1 MGTLIILIAGA
12 LGIVSANKKNFL
24 RNWSFLVN
32 FCFSLYIAIF
42 LAPSIVS
49 MLEIKKLAEEYKV
62 IIALVGLFF
71 VCWIVL
77 SKLLEQIL
85 PNKEINIPIPKAMD
99 KIGSLIC
106 GFFSGM
112 IVIAFFLFL
121 VMLAPVS
128 EKFPIPESV
137 RTVPQATLLKMV
149 KTINACSFQGISEKG
164 VRTLKNARI
173 LPDPEREQ
181 REKEAA
187 EAAAKQAETQTQ
199 PADEGKTEAPAPADN
214 SSTETPADEGK
225 TEAPAPADNSSTET
239 PADEGKS
246 EAPAPADNSSTET
259 PADRNTEAPA
269 PADNSSTETPA
280 DEGKTEAPAP
290 EAGAPES
297 EKNEKGVSEKNH
309 SEKSYGDAPP
319 AASSDK
325 KPARRRPR
333 ARRTRR

>member
-12 LGIVSANKKNFL
+12 LGIVSANKKKFL
-24 RNWSFLVN
+24 QNWSFLVN

-42 LAPSIVS
+42 LTPSIVS

-77 SKLLEQIL
+77 SKLLEQIV

-225 TEAPAPADNSSTET
+225 TEAPAP
-239 PADEGKS
+239 
-246 EAPAPADNSSTET
+246 
-259 PADRNTEAPA
+259 
-269 PADNSSTETPA
+269 
-280 DEGKTEAPAP
+280 

>member
-12 LGIVSANKKNFL
+12 LGIVSANKKKFL
-24 RNWSFLVN
+24 QNWSFLVN

-199 PADEGKTEAPAPADN
+199 PADEGKTETPAPADN
-214 SSTETPADEGK
+214 SSTETPA
-225 TEAPAPADNSSTET
+225 
-239 PADEGKS
+239 
-246 EAPAPADNSSTET
+246 
-259 PADRNTEAPA
+259 ADRNTEAPA

-290 EAGAPES
+290 EAGAQES

-325 KPARRRPR
+325 QPARRRPR

>member
-12 LGIVSANKKNFL
+12 LGIVSANKKKFL
-24 RNWSFLVN
+24 QNWSFLVN

-42 LAPSIVS
+42 LTPSIVS

-77 SKLLEQIL
+77 SKLLEQIV

-187 EAAAKQAETQTQ
+187 EAAAKQAETQTH
-199 PADEGKTEAPAPADN
+199 PADEGK
-214 SSTETPADEGK
+214 
-225 TEAPAPADNSSTET
+225 
-239 PADEGKS
+239 
-246 EAPAPADNSSTET
+246 
-259 PADRNTEAPA
+259 TEAPA